1 MGVHM
6 KLDDSQRM
14 IGIKSTVLT
23 IFRLDIWDKRYNE
36 LQQVYEALNLKT
48 NSKLVNKLTLNE
60 HRDIASFF
68 TDTVYMD
75 IAFVIDDCISTRTDI
90 IELVDSLYAKRFPSV
105 KQYFGEMERQYAL
118 YKSATNLKA
127 KKLLRIEY
135 EYIKFLAYKSKII
148 DEPERVINGFDF
160 EEDRSTLNYSFY
172 LADKD
177 LIDETVVFR
186 SIEDNNEKEYV
197 FQSTAYG
204 KYLKKRREDLA
215 EFLNIKESFLADY
228 IHETMRSHSIDGV
241 AEIRLG
247 TEGMI
252 ETLTKNIIA
261 NHNGGMAWYNEM
273 TSVYNSS
280 EFLKYI
286 PEIAYV
292 PNVDGL
298 IENYFK
304 SYVTTCYM
312 EELRKKNP
320 FTKIT
325 LSRECIPNNY
335 REVYIT
341 ILCMYEMDVLYK
353 MFAIMQK
360 QYYMDFSWEKIT
372 NQSLSV
378 RYESLISNLEQTIAD
393 KKSKIES
400 LDRKNKVLSLQLES
414 DKSKELTPIIAEN
427 NKLLKIIDSKDFEIE
442 ELKKKLQIQEE
453 FTAELNHIDVDKEN
467 NNYNIDILKTKRYLF
482 VGRFEEALPE
492 LKHDFPNSLFMEGET
507 YNLLNVK
514 VDAIVMLVRWMSH
527 SMFYK
532 IKATGSLT
540 DTKIIMCNT
549 KNKDTIYQKMF
560 NEII

>member
-48 NSKLVNKLTLNE
+48 KSKLVNKLTLNE

-241 AEIRLG
+241 AEIRL
-247 TEGMI
+247 
-252 ETLTKNIIA
+252 
-261 NHNGGMAWYNEM
+261 
-273 TSVYNSS
+273 
-280 EFLKYI
+280 
-286 PEIAYV
+286 
-292 PNVDGL
+292 
-298 IENYFK
+298 
-304 SYVTTCYM
+304 
-312 EELRKKNP
+312 
-320 FTKIT
+320 
-325 LSRECIPNNY
+325 
-335 REVYIT
+335 
-341 ILCMYEMDVLYK
+341 
-353 MFAIMQK
+353 
-360 QYYMDFSWEKIT
+360 
-372 NQSLSV
+372 
-378 RYESLISNLEQTIAD
+378 
-393 KKSKIES
+393 ES

>member
-1 MGVHM
+1 
-6 KLDDSQRM
+6 
-14 IGIKSTVLT
+14 
-23 IFRLDIWDKRYNE
+23 
-36 LQQVYEALNLKT
+36 
-48 NSKLVNKLTLNE
+48 
-60 HRDIASFF
+60 
-68 TDTVYMD
+68 
-75 IAFVIDDCISTRTDI
+75 
-90 IELVDSLYAKRFPSV
+90 
-105 KQYFGEMERQYAL
+105 
-118 YKSATNLKA
+118 
-127 KKLLRIEY
+127 
-135 EYIKFLAYKSKII
+135 
-148 DEPERVINGFDF
+148 
-160 EEDRSTLNYSFY
+160 
-172 LADKD
+172 
-177 LIDETVVFR
+177 
-186 SIEDNNEKEYV
+186 
-197 FQSTAYG
+197 
-204 KYLKKRREDLA
+204 
-215 EFLNIKESFLADY
+215 
-228 IHETMRSHSIDGV
+228 
-241 AEIRLG
+241 
-247 TEGMI
+247 
-252 ETLTKNIIA
+252 
-261 NHNGGMAWYNEM
+261 
-273 TSVYNSS
+273 
-280 EFLKYI
+280 
-286 PEIAYV
+286 
-292 PNVDGL
+292 
-298 IENYFK
+298 
-304 SYVTTCYM
+304 
-312 EELRKKNP
+312 
-320 FTKIT
+320 
-325 LSRECIPNNY
+325 
-335 REVYIT
+335 
-341 ILCMYEMDVLYK
+341 
-353 MFAIMQK
+353 MQK

-378 RYESLISNLEQTIAD
+378 RYESLISNQEQTIAD